1 VPGFPSPPRTGD
13 RPPTGDGLPVWDDV
27 DGWRGRRRRARTRE
41 ERVEV
46 ALAWGRAAGG
56 AVAGSNGHARL
67 TLPPLRSCL
76 AGGAVTG
83 TNGHARLALPPLR
96 SCLAAVEL
104 RQLAG
109 DVGVLP

>member
-1 VPGFPSPPRTGD
+1 MTSAETPGFPSPPRTGD
-13 RPPTGDGLPVWDDV
+13 GPPTGDSPRWDDV
-27 DGWRGRRRRARTRE
+27 DGWRARRRRARTRK

-46 ALAWGRAAGG
+46 ALAWGR
-56 AVAGSNGHARL
+56 V
-67 TLPPLRSCL
+67 

-83 TNGHARLALPPLR
+83 TNGHARLTLPPLR